1 MPIQTKTWAQD
12 RHILESEFGIH
23 LPFDVGYT
31 SEMRANDAAL
41 TPVTMAN
48 AGIPS
53 QFTTYLEPSIID
65 VLTSPPKAAQIYGE
79 ARKGDWLHDTMQ
91 FVTLENAGE
100 VAPYGDWSNSGY
112 SNVNANFPQRQQ
124 FLVQIFSEVGDR
136 ESGRA
141 RLINVDLASKKRRA
155 AVEALNYWNN
165 ETYFFGVNN
174 LENYGSLTDPN
185 LPTPITPKTKASGS
199 NTWEDATAVE
209 VYNDILMAFTELQ
222 KRNKGLVNLDSAVNY
237 ESKLKLVLPTDVQGS
252 LLKTNEYGYSVTDLL
267 KKNFPNLIQESAP
280 QLSLPSG
287 NLMQLFVEEYNGE
300 RTFTCAF
307 SEKLRSHGIF
317 RESSSIK
324 EKLTQGSWGTI
335 LIRPTLVVQM
345 QGI

>member
-1 MPIQTKTWAQD
+1 MPIETKAWAQD
-12 RHILESEFGIH
+12 RQILESEFGIY

-53 QFTTYLEPSIID
+53 QFTTFVDPSIIEI
-65 VLTSPPKAAQIYGE
+65 LTSPPKAAQIYGE
-79 ARKGDWLHDTMQ
+79 AQKGNWLNDTMM
-91 FVTLENAGE
+91 FIVLENSGE
-100 VAPYGDWSNSGY
+100 VAPYGDWNNSGNA
-112 SNVNANFPQRQQ
+112 NVNTNFPQRQQ
-124 FLVQIFSEVGDR
+124 FIVQTFSEIGDR
-136 ESGRA
+136 EAGRA
-141 RLINVDLASKKRRA
+141 GLVNVDLPSKKRRA
-155 AVEALNYWNN
+155 AVETLNYWNN
-165 ETYFFGVNN
+165 KTYFSGVEN
-174 LENYGSLTDPN
+174 LENYGALTDPN
-185 LPTPITPKTKASGS
+185 LPTPISPKVKASGDNS
-199 NTWEDATAVE
+199 WENATAME
-209 VYNDILMAFTELQ
+209 VYNDILLAFTDLQ
-222 KRNKGLVNLDSAVNY
+222 NNNEGLVNLDDAVNY
-237 ESKLKLVLPTDVQGS
+237 ESKLKLVLPTKVQGN

-267 KKNFPNLIQESAP
+267 KKNFPNLVQESAP

-317 RESSSIK
+317 REPSAIK